1 MTQTFIAYLIAA
13 SVLTVTPGVDT
24 ALVLRAAAQDGT
36 VRAYLAAFGVGLGCL
51 VWGALVALG
60 VGALIL
66 ASPLAFEILKWLGAA
81 YLFWLG
87 LNLILKPRRS
97 FESGAAAGEGRFT
110 WFRRGLIGN
119 LLNPKVGVFYV
130 SFLPQFVPPDVSAGT
145 YTFFLA
151 AVHVAL
157 GLIWCTA
164 LILATRPLARLLR
177 RPAFLAAI
185 DRLTGIVFVG
195 FGVRLAVWS
204 GRG

>member
-1 MTQTFIAYLIAA
+1 MLSQTFIAYLVAA
-13 SVLTVTPGVDT
+13 CVLTVTPGVDT
-24 ALVLRAAAQDGT
+24 ALVLRAATQGPSH
-36 VRAYLAAFGVGLGCL
+36 AYLAAVGVGLGCL
-51 VWGALVALG
+51 VWGALVAVG

-87 LNLILKPRRS
+87 LHLILKPRRS
-97 FESGAAAGEGRFT
+97 FERDAGDGEGMFT
-110 WFRRGLIGN
+110 WFRRGLVGN

-151 AVHVAL
+151 GVHVAL
-157 GLIWCTA
+157 GLVWCTA

-177 RPAFLAAI
+177 RPSIIAGI
-185 DRLTGIVFVG
+185 DRLTGCIFLG
-195 FGVRLAVWS
+195 FGVRLAFWS